1 MGYLEIP
8 EGHDFITPLQLR
20 KRYGKYDPNV
30 FKRWQEQGKVEKIR
44 NGLYLSSS
52 FEHYS
57 EVDTF
62 KIANRLYEP
71 SYISLLTALS
81 HYGFI
86 PEYVVEFQSI
96 STRKSNK
103 FLYGRD
109 RFSYHKVKPELFFG
123 YTEYHIRGGK
133 YRLAKPEKALLD
145 LAYLEPQ
152 FSDSAWLEEMRF
164 DPIELAES
172 IDWSKMFLYSH
183 TFNSKTVD
191 QRIGLLL
198 NVYDL

>member
-62 KIANRLYEP
+62 KIANRL
-71 SYISLLTALS
+71 
-81 HYGFI
+81 
-86 PEYVVEFQSI
+86 
-96 STRKSNK
+96 
-103 FLYGRD
+103 
-109 RFSYHKVKPELFFG
+109 
-123 YTEYHIRGGK
+123 
-133 YRLAKPEKALLD
+133 
-145 LAYLEPQ
+145 
-152 FSDSAWLEEMRF
+152 
-164 DPIELAES
+164 
-172 IDWSKMFLYSH
+172 
-183 TFNSKTVD
+183 
-191 QRIGLLL
+191 
-198 NVYDL
+198 